1 VEIAIATLALTMLYK
16 LVPARRVPMRD
27 ALIGA
32 LLAAT
37 AFELAKLGFKVYIRQ
52 VPTYRIVY
60 GALAALPLFLI
71 WIYVSWIILLL
82 GAAVTA
88 TLAERGGKARQR
100 RRHG

>member
-1 VEIAIATLALTMLYK
+1 MPV
-16 LVPARRVPMRD
+16 RD

-37 AFELAKLGFKVYIRQ
+37 TFELAKLGFKFYIRQ
-52 VPTYRIVY
+52 VPTYRVVY

-88 TLAERGGKARQR
+88 TLAERGGKARKR
-100 RRHG
+100 RRHA